1 MKQTYTPNRL
11 AALAVA
17 FLAVFAAASCHV
29 EIGPGDRAWN
39 DFAAPYRHD
48 IAMGGYRLH
57 YVDVGQGD
65 PVLLVHGYADSTFT
79 FHANVPALAE
89 AGLRALPLDLP
100 GLGRSELPPEPF
112 VYSIENLS
120 AEVVKFADKLHLDRF
135 AVAGSSMGG
144 GIALYLAEKYPERV
158 TRIVPIDPAC
168 FSLAGHRWMPL
179 LKYDSLARIGTHA
192 AGRATIAIALHDV
205 FADSKNITSA
215 VVDEYARPLNKPGF
229 RDLLRRLLVEYF
241 SPEFMAMTQRYDQ
254 IRAPTLLIWGA
265 GDKWVP
271 TAFGPK
277 LQALIAGSRLTI
289 VPHAGH
295 LPQQERPDI
304 VNPLLVEFLKEK

>member
-1 MKQTYTPNRL
+1 MITNLDPQSALFLTDINRVQDNIAQASDQVSSGL
-11 AALAVA
+11 KITVAADAPDQ
-17 FLAVFAAASCHV
+17 
-29 EIGPGDRAWN
+29 IGT
-39 DFAAPYRHD
+39 
-48 IAMGGYRLH
+48 
-57 YVDVGQGD
+57 
-65 PVLLVHGYADSTFT
+65 LLQ
-79 FHANVPALAE
+79 
-89 AGLRALPLDLP
+89 LRANLQHNTQVQSNLTLAQSDA
-100 GLGRSELPPEPF
+100 GAADDA
-112 VYSIENLS
+112 LS
-120 AEVVKFADKLHLDRF
+120 ASIQLMDS
-135 AVAGSSMGG
+135 AV
-144 GIALYLAEKYPERV
+144 
-158 TRIVPIDPAC
+158 
-168 FSLAGHRWMPL
+168 SLATQG
-179 LKYDSLARIGTHA
+179 ATATTNA

-241 SPEFMAMTQRYDQ
+241 SPEFMAMTQHYDQ
-254 IRAPTLLIWGA
+254 IRAPTQLIWGA